1 MFVVNNA
8 RHRIAFVDVV
18 LVDADEFN
26 GVGRSFLCHACAEC
40 HHDIS
45 AVARTVECRCVEK
58 TGVFVVGAFIYD
70 ADICASAGLKH
81 AVSAPARSV
90 CQLVGD
96 ISGCCVSHVGGVGSG
111 FTSGGEF
118 GEVLF
123 EKHLEIR
130 SLVSGLASFAE
141 GFQ

>member
-1 MFVVNNA
+1 MEALAAPDLRLYLILCPLVGDGHLFVVNNA

-70 ADICASAGLKH
+70 ADICASAGLKL

-90 CQLVGD
+90 CQARWRY
-96 ISGCCVSHVGGVGSG
+96 
-111 FTSGGEF
+111 
-118 GEVLF
+118 
-123 EKHLEIR
+123 IR
-130 SLVSGLASFAE
+130 LLRQPRRWRREWLHFRR
-141 GFQ
+141 